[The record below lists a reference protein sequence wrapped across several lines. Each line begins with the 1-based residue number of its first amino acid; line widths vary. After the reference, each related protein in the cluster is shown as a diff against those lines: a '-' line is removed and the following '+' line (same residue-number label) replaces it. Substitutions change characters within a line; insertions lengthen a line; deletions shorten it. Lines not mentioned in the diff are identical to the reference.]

1 MARTLQD
8 ARLDS
13 REARLRLKARG
24 KPYWRTIE
32 PGLHQGYRRL
42 RGRPGTWSKR
52 LYVGGGTYVI
62 EVLDGVADD
71 YAEADGVSVLSFA
84 QAQRAMLASKPKPDA
99 GVLTVRAALAQ
110 YLTHLSD
117 SGKSI
122 DDARYRID
130 ALILPALGDLAVEE
144 LATEQLQSWLAALAR
159 TPAKRK
165 GPASGEEARRQ
176 RLDSEQPGVADP
188 SVGAQPRLAPG
199 AGGERSCLA
208 AGQAVQGR
216 GGGALALPER
226 RRGAAADAT
235 PAVATL
241 RKLVAA
247 GLQTGARYSA
257 SWLGSG
263 RTIST
268 PTAAP

>member
-176 RLDSEQPGVADP
+176 RRTEVTGCGGSF
-188 SVGAQPRLAPG
+188 SRRSTTPG
-199 AGGERSCLA
+199 AR
-208 AGQAVQGR
+208 GR
-216 GGGALALPER
+216 WRAIVPGGGSSRSRAWRQRAR
-226 RRGAAADAT
+226 AT
-235 PAVATL
+235 
-241 RKLVAA
+241 
-247 GLQTGARYSA
+247 
-257 SWLGSG
+257 
-263 RTIST
+263 
-268 PTAAP
+268 